1 MPFEMDSTISIHAPR
16 EGGDSEMATISG
28 YLTDFNP
35 RPPRGGRL
43 GTTIALSVRKHPIS
57 IHAPREGG
65 DTLALN
71 NQRMHNL
78 HFNPRPPRGGRHRDV
93 LFRELPC
100 FHFNPRPPQGGDR
113 RL

>member
-35 RPPRGGRL
+35 RPPRGGR
-43 GTTIALSVRKHPIS
+43 
-57 IHAPREGG
+57 
-65 DTLALN
+65 
-71 NQRMHNL
+71 
-78 HFNPRPPRGGRHRDV
+78 HRDV

-100 FHFNPRPPQGGDR
+100 FHFNPRPPRGGDPAADPGR
-113 RL
+113 PTPCDFNPRPPRGGDAEAPADGSLSDISIHAPCEGGDSSKGGT